1 VETEGRP
8 VSNTITAVDVNCDW
22 GIVGHRRVLEHS
34 GDLRTSRC
42 CCCGAA
48 HEDEVLIDA
57 PSSRREVILGDVA
70 RSRRDPSGGHGAEV
84 LLAIS
89 GSAVAAAADLGIPLV
104 VLALL
109 GARGDAAGVGDE
121 EPPTRRS

>member
-1 VETEGRP
+1 MSLEADATRVVVTE
-8 VSNTITAVDVNCDW
+8 
-22 GIVGHRRVLEHS
+22 RRS
-34 GDLRTSRC
+34 F
-42 CCCGAA
+42 
-48 HEDEVLIDA
+48 
-57 PSSRREVILGDVA
+57 
-70 RSRRDPSGGHGAEV
+70 
-84 LLAIS
+84 S